1 MKGEEDLRRRY
12 EASVADLGLAI
23 PDGLPALLATK
34 LGSDLNGLIYWPG
47 ADERNANSLAAAG
60 RLLDQAFW
68 PPPENLLP
76 LLPVDDRSIA
86 CAVCTFEEEPEE
98 GDDNGSA
105 EPLLST
111 VVPVVRWH
119 LDAIDEE
126 FQGTFLDAD
135 AITYL
140 KSVHQELGGRSV
152 GLAHVAERSRR
163 YYADYVMTGEQPR
176 KFVPRP
182 IQLACQN
189 VIIGFAI
196 LQQDA
201 TFDGLRVHEY
211 LTCEAP
217 HLATHEGDRAMAALI
232 LCDAFQCGGT
242 MELRFGAPGHDA
254 KVPPALMRYG
264 RVIGIA
270 LGEEDAGAITPNE
283 ARALFLAVTPFP
295 DDLRLRVM
303 DLFDR
308 GLVSPER
315 ICFTLMSSIWSAIEL
330 DYILSTS
337 PRGAAILDGG
347 ASFRDRRARLAEAEA
362 CRSAVMTGMLHRR
375 LNGRDGAGSMMEQVR
390 VFEDNAAPKS
400 WTVLDRFGMVAF
412 AGVSSPVPWR
422 SHRHRAVELGDDG
435 MLIAAPRAMPT
446 PSDYEQIRACA
457 AEFPDCAV
465 VLVTSAGM
473 ADFVPPDIAV
483 LVCPDRLAELD
494 IDIERRL
501 MRSRTGSA

>member
-12 EASVADLGLAI
+12 EASLADLGLAV
-23 PDGLPALLATK
+23 PDGLPALLASK
-34 LGSDLNGLIYWPG
+34 LGGDLNGLIYWPEG
-47 ADERNANSLAAAG
+47 DARNANSLAAAG
-60 RLLDQAFW
+60 RLLNQAFW
-68 PPPENLLP
+68 PPPDNLLP

-86 CAVCTFEEEPEE
+86 CAVCTFEEEPEGGDE
-98 GDDNGSA
+98 GATDPIASVA
-105 EPLLST
+105 
-111 VVPVVRWH
+111 VPVVRWH

-126 FQGTFLDAD
+126 FQGTFLDVD

-140 KSVHQELGGRSV
+140 KSVHAELGGRLP
-152 GLAHVAERSRR
+152 GLARVAERSRR
-163 YYADYVMTGEQPR
+163 YYADYVVTGEQPR

-189 VIIGFAI
+189 VIIGFAV

-242 MELRFGAPGHDA
+242 MELRFGAAGHDA
-254 KVPPALMRYG
+254 KVPPALKRYG
-264 RVIGIA
+264 RVSGVA
-270 LGEEDAGAITPNE
+270 LGEEDARAITPSE

-295 DDLRLRVM
+295 DDLRRRVM
-303 DLFDR
+303 DMFDR

-337 PRGAAILDGG
+337 SRSVAILDGG
-347 ASFRDRRARLAEAEA
+347 APVRDRRARLAEAET

-375 LNGRDGAGSMMEQVR
+375 LCGRDGAGSTMGQVR
-390 VFEDNAAPKS
+390 VFEDNSAQIS
-400 WTVLDRFGMVAF
+400 WSMLDRFGMVAF
-412 AGVSSPVPWR
+412 AGVSSPLPWR
-422 SHRHRAVELGDDG
+422 SLRHPAIELGEGG
-435 MLIAAPRAMPT
+435 MLISAPRAMPT
-446 PSDYEQIRACA
+446 PYDYEQVRACV

-483 LVCPDRLAELD
+483 LVCPDRLGELD

>member
-1 MKGEEDLRRRY
+1 MKGVEDLRRHY
-12 EASVADLGLAI
+12 EASLAGLGLAV
-23 PDGLPALLATK
+23 PDGLPALLAST
-34 LGSDLNGLIYWPG
+34 LGRDLSGLIYWPG
-47 ADERNANSLAAAG
+47 GDARNANSLAAAG

-86 CAVCTFEEEPEE
+86 CAVCIFEEEQE
-98 GDDNGSA
+98 DDDERATAPIESVA
-105 EPLLST
+105 T
-111 VVPVVRWH
+111 PVVRWH

-135 AITYL
+135 AINYL
-140 KSVHQELGGRSV
+140 KSVHEELGGRSV
-152 GLAHVAERSRR
+152 GLKHVAERSRR
-163 YYADYVMTGEQPR
+163 YYADYVVTGEQPR

-189 VIIGFAI
+189 VIVGFAI

-254 KVPPALMRYG
+254 RVPPALMRYG
-264 RVIGIA
+264 RVAGIA
-270 LGEEDAGAITPNE
+270 LGEEDARAVTPSE
-283 ARALFLAVTPFP
+283 ARALFLAVTPFT

-330 DYILSTS
+330 DYILATS
-337 PRGAAILDGG
+337 PRGVGILEGG
-347 ASFRDRRARLAEAEA
+347 TPFRERRARLAEAET

-375 LNGRDGAGSMMEQVR
+375 LSGRDGASSTMEQVS
-390 VFEDNAAPKS
+390 VFEDNSARIS
-400 WTVLDRFGMVAF
+400 WTILDRFGMVAF

-422 SHRHRAVELGDDG
+422 SHRHPAAALGNDG

-457 AEFPDCAV
+457 AEFPECGV
-465 VLVTSAGM
+465 FLVTSAGM
-473 ADFVPPDIAV
+473 ADLVPPDIAV
-483 LVCPDRLAELD
+483 LICPDRLAELD